1 MHTLF
6 KTIIMITEDTANQIR
21 ESKKHKK
28 LSFIDEKLSVVQ
40 ELSNTKVTRKD
51 FQVLS
56 VIGKG
61 AFAKVCLS
69 TYKEI
74 KFGLKMIDK
83 KFMEQLE
90 KTHEPFIERYILLM
104 LDHPFIIKLYTTF
117 QDAKS
122 LYFVLDYCK
131 NRSLAE
137 LLHVQGVL
145 SGELTL
151 YYTACIVEALVYLRK
166 VGICHRDL
174 KPENIVL
181 DENMKIKLVS
191 KFSYSDI

>member
-1 MHTLF
+1 MTTLETLET
-6 KTIIMITEDTANQIR
+6 KDNPTET
-21 ESKKHKK
+21 KKHKK
-28 LSFIDEKLSVVQ
+28 LSFLDEKLDAIR
-40 ELSNTKVTRKD
+40 ELSNTKVSRKD
-51 FQVLS
+51 FQVLN

-69 TYKEI
+69 TYKDI
-74 KFGLKMIDK
+74 KFSLKIIDK

-90 KTHEPFIERYILLM
+90 KTHEPYIERHILSL
-104 LDHPFIIKLYTTF
+104 LDHPFIIKLHSTF
-117 QDAKS
+117 QDSKS

-137 LLHVQGVL
+137 LLHVQVVL
-145 SGELTL
+145 SGELNL
-151 YYTACIVEALVYLRK
+151 YYIACIVEALGYLRK

-181 DENMKIKLVS
+181 DENMKIKLVRIIL
-191 KFSYSDI
+191 KNID